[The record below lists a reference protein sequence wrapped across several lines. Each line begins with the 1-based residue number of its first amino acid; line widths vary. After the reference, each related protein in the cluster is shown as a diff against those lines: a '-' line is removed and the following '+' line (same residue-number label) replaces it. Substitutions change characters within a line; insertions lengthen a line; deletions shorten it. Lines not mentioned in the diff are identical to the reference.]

1 MEVKTVPAHHEAQ
14 DGLQQ
19 DQNGKSFIYFNVI
32 SFSLGVGNNQCYLL
46 VVLPGIASGIHLSLA
61 MQNALNHGTLLC
73 STNVSYLYLYC
84 FLFKIYIF
92 TILIILFL
100 PLYRTS

>member
-1 MEVKTVPAHHEAQ
+1 MPAHEAQ

-46 VVLPGIASGIHLSLA
+46 AVLPGITSGLLLVV
-61 MQNALNHGTLLC
+61 QNALN
-73 STNVSYLYLYC
+73 
-84 FLFKIYIF
+84 KR
-92 TILIILFL
+92 IIALQEK
-100 PLYRTS
+100 TSN